1 MSRII
6 VTPDNSIVA
15 SPMNYIGGKAKLLP
29 QILPHFPSDINTFYD
44 VFAGGANVAANN
56 QAYETKINDLNHYV
70 VDILKVFYEM
80 DTESLLRQI
89 YSYIKKYELS
99 KTNESGF
106 KAFRQA
112 YNENQNPI
120 MLYTLI
126 CYSFNY
132 QFRFNNNLQYNNPFG
147 RERSQ
152 FSQKLEEKLI
162 RFSARLK
169 EKSIEFSSLGFEDFL
184 SNQDYQDGDFVYLDP
199 PYLITTGSY
208 NDGNR
213 GFKHW
218 NESQEVLLLE
228 NLDKLNEQGVRFALS
243 NVLSHK
249 GKENELLKDF
259 SKKYKVIEL
268 SKSYK
273 NSCYNT
279 KKSGSNE
286 ILLVNY

>member
-1 MSRII
+1 MNKI
-6 VTPDNSIVA
+6 TTATNNSIVA

-29 QILPHFPSDINTFYD
+29 QILPNIPSDINIFYD
-44 VFAGGANVAANN
+44 VFAGGANVAANI
-56 QAYETKINDLNHYV
+56 QAREIKINDLNNYV
-70 VDILKVFYEM
+70 VDILRLFYET
-80 DTESLLRQI
+80 DTEELLEQI
-89 YSYIKKYELS
+89 YGYIDEYELS
-99 KTNESGF
+99 KSNETGF
-106 KAFRQA
+106 KAFRKA
-112 YNENQNPI
+112 YNDNQTPI

-132 QFRFNNNLQYNNPFG
+132 QFRFNNNMQYNNPFG

-152 FSQKLEEKLI
+152 FSKRLKEKLI

-169 EKSIEFSSLGFEDFL
+169 EKEIKFSCLGFEDLLF
-184 SNQDYQDGDFVYLDP
+184 NQSYQDNDFVYLDP

-213 GFKHW
+213 GFKNW
-218 NESQEVLLLE
+218 NKSQESLLLDS
-228 NLDKLNEQGVRFALS
+228 LDKLDGLGVKFALS

-249 GKENELLKDF
+249 GKTNDMLEGF
-259 SKKYKVIEL
+259 AKKYRIISLDKN
-268 SKSYK
+268 YN

-279 KKSGSNE
+279 KKTGTNE